1 MEQEIIRLKNKAEE
15 YRYLYNTGKITREE
29 AKINIMPYLNK
40 LNEKSLELAKKYN
53 QKHKK
58 ITFSNFIR

>member
-58 ITFSNFIR
+58 IIFSNFIR